1 MKFPELD
8 KVKSLYYICNMG
20 WITKRNRERGKGF
33 GGFNDKSREKC
44 KYPLRSIVS
53 LVMPADG
60 MFGRSRVLLEC
71 GHEVLSNGMS
81 KARCRACYVEMSKG
95 ELVEKE

>member
-1 MKFPELD
+1 
-8 KVKSLYYICNMG
+8 MG

-71 GHEVLSNGMS
+71 
-81 KARCRACYVEMSKG
+81 
-95 ELVEKE
+95 